1 MVVLNL
7 PDIDVLLYK
16 YELLLKPTEK
26 SLFDEVTEGYDYFN
40 NQNGVWRWVYSIR
53 MVAMKEMERVHSKIG
68 V

>member
-1 MVVLNL
+1 MAVLNS

-26 SLFDEVTEGYDYFN
+26 SLFDGVIEWYDYFN

-53 MVAMKEMERVHSKIG
+53 MVAMKEMERFHSKIG